1 MPKMIDEIGTIDENK
16 LIIPKLGRI
25 YRHVAPL
32 SYAFLRIV
40 LALVFLQD
48 GIEKL
53 FLGGADRI
61 AAGNITKLG
70 LSPPYAWAW
79 TVAGLDFFGSI
90 LLGLGLFTRPVAVAF
105 LVEVTVISFRIAA
118 PRGFFWTTNGA
129 EITLLMAFVF
139 IGFIFGGGGRYS
151 VDRLIGREF

>member
-1 MPKMIDEIGTIDENK
+1 MIDEIGAIDKDK
-16 LIIPKLGRI
+16 LIIPQLGMI
-25 YRHVAPL
+25 YRYVAPM
-32 SYAFLRIV
+32 SYAFVRIV
-40 LALVFLQD
+40 VALIFLQG

-53 FLGGADRI
+53 FLGGANRI

-70 LSPPYAWAW
+70 LSYPHAWAW

-90 LLGLGLFTRPVAVAF
+90 LLGFGLFTRPVAVAF
-105 LVEVTVISFRIAA
+105 LVEVTVISFGIAA

-139 IGFIFGGGGRYS
+139 IGFLFGGGGRYS

>member
-1 MPKMIDEIGTIDENK
+1 MIDESGAIDENR
-16 LIIPKLGRI
+16 LIIPQLGGI
-25 YRHVAPL
+25 YRRVAPL

-40 LALVFLQD
+40 IALIFLQD
-48 GIEKL
+48 GIEKM
-53 FLGGADRI
+53 FLGGAERI
-61 AAGNITKLG
+61 AAGNIVKLG
-70 LSPPYAWAW
+70 LSFPHAWAW

-105 LVEVTVISFRIAA
+105 LVQVTVISFGIAA

-129 EITLLMAFVF
+129 EITLLMAFAF
-139 IGFIFGGGGRYS
+139 IGFLFGGGGRYS

>member
-1 MPKMIDEIGTIDENK
+1 MIDETSAIDKTK
-16 LIIPKLGRI
+16 LIIPQPGRI
-25 YRHVAPL
+25 YGHVAPL
-32 SYAFLRIV
+32 SYVFVRIV
-40 LALVFLQD
+40 FAVIFLQN

-70 LSPPYAWAW
+70 LSFPHAWAW

-105 LVEVTVISFRIAA
+105 LVEVTVISFGIAA
-118 PRGFFWTTNGA
+118 PRGFFWTTNGS
-129 EITLLMAFVF
+129 EITLLMAFTF
-139 IGFIFGGGGRYS
+139 IGFLFGGGGRYS
-151 VDRLIGREF
+151 VDHLIGREF

>member
-1 MPKMIDEIGTIDENK
+1 MIDEIGAIDKSK
-16 LIIPKLGRI
+16 LIIPQLGGI

-32 SYAFLRIV
+32 SYAFVRIV
-40 LALVFLQD
+40 IALLFLQG

-70 LSPPYAWAW
+70 LSFPHAWAW

-105 LVEVTVISFRIAA
+105 LIEVTVISFGIAA

-129 EITLLMAFVF
+129 EITLLMAFVL
-139 IGFIFGGGGRYS
+139 IGFLFGGGGRYS
-151 VDRLIGREF
+151 IDRLIGREF

>member
-1 MPKMIDEIGTIDENK
+1 MIDEISAIDKSK
-16 LIIPKLGRI
+16 LIVPKLGGI
-25 YRHVAPL
+25 YWHVAPL
-32 SYAFLRIV
+32 GYAFMRIV
-40 LALVFLQD
+40 IALVFLQ
-48 GIEKL
+48 GGVEKL

-70 LSPPYAWAW
+70 LSFPYAWAW

-90 LLGLGLFTRPVAVAF
+90 LLGLGLFTRPVAAAF
-105 LVEVTVISFRIAA
+105 LVEVTVISFGIAA

-129 EITLLMAFVF
+129 EITLLMAFTF
-139 IGFIFGGGGRYS
+139 IGFVFGGGGRYS